1 MKRSHPC
8 RTPTGATA
16 PGDKLLRRLWKPLVA
31 ATLGVFLLTGGLD
44 TLALW
49 GTTNAIGTG
58 NLTAG
63 ALNISGGTTSIELHS
78 QITVGQRSFVS
89 GTTCATTA
97 PYTECRKVTATLG
110 TERLVP
116 GDKLTITRQIAVTAS
131 GDNLQGDLMVDL
143 SEVLP
148 NTGGA
153 CPGDQ
158 SNSYACA
165 ATISASVTKP
175 DNSTTAITSGTG
187 WVLTLPVSSADGS
200 GSYQVTWTMAV
211 PPDDAGADLLARL
224 TNKAITFG
232 AFDLT
237 LSQT

>member
-1 MKRSHPC
+1 MKDNPSQPYL
-8 RTPTGATA
+8 GAGKPA
-16 PGDKLLRRLWKPLVA
+16 GRRQQALWKPLVA
-31 ATLGVFLLTGGLD
+31 MLRGVFLLSGGLD
-44 TLALW
+44 TLASW
-49 GTTNAIGTG
+49 GTTKAIGTG

-211 PPDDAGADLLARL
+211 PPDDAGADWLARL

>member
-1 MKRSHPC
+1 
-8 RTPTGATA
+8 
-16 PGDKLLRRLWKPLVA
+16 
-31 ATLGVFLLTGGLD
+31 
-44 TLALW
+44 
-49 GTTNAIGTG
+49 
-58 NLTAG
+58 
-63 ALNISGGTTSIELHS
+63 
-78 QITVGQRSFVS
+78 
-89 GTTCATTA
+89 
-97 PYTECRKVTATLG
+97 
-110 TERLVP
+110 
-116 GDKLTITRQIAVTAS
+116 
-131 GDNLQGDLMVDL
+131 
-143 SEVLP
+143 
-148 NTGGA
+148 
-153 CPGDQ
+153 GDQ